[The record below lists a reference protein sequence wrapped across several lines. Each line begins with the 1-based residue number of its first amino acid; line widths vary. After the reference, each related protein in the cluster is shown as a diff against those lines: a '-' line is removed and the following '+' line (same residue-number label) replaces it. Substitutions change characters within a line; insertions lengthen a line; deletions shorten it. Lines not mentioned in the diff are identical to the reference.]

1 MIEDAQ
7 ITALPAALDRAGSSS
22 HLSVALTPELF
33 VQCEP
38 KTLVS
43 RLQYPFIETVT
54 LDELDLGTFPMSVMG
69 VKAYD
74 TYGDDKVIMEVPVCW
89 GSNCK

>member
-1 MIEDAQ
+1 MC
-7 ITALPAALDRAGSSS
+7 RS
-22 HLSVALTPELF
+22 
-33 VQCEP
+33 EP

-43 RLQYPFIETVT
+43 CLQYPFIEAVT

-74 TYGDDKVIMEVPVCW
+74 TYGDDKVIMEVPVSW